1 MKKDI
6 IQGQHQDNEKEED
19 QECHSSSS
27 SSSSSSRYLC
37 LNAVLQISHNDH
49 YRGEISSN
57 NIMIAAT
64 EQHWLDN
71 IRTWHGISLKS
82 FLRGAAD
89 RTE

>member
-1 MKKDI
+1 MLYYKY
-6 IQGQHQDNEKEED
+6 
-19 QECHSSSS
+19 
-27 SSSSSSRYLC
+27 RY
-37 LNAVLQISHNDH
+37 DH